1 MIAVV
6 FFTIIALSIGVAMA
20 ARRGGTARGPLATLI
35 AGRSLPGWL
44 IFFLAVG
51 EIYSVGTMLGFPG
64 GIYAKGASYGVWFI
78 GYILLGYIF
87 GYFLAPLVWRAGKA
101 YNAVTV
107 PDVMFGHYGSR
118 ALEKLAAFAF
128 VLALLP
134 WAVFQFVGLQTVL
147 SGLGLPLNR
156 FGIIVG
162 SAVIAFLYVAISG
175 MRSTA
180 FVAIVKDLFMFLGIT
195 LAGIVAV
202 IAAKGVPGVFEE
214 VVTTRPEMTT
224 VTGGALVFAMSTI
237 FVQSIQFYLTFPA
250 QFLFSAKSEGS
261 IKKSVVWMPSYMLM
275 YPLLVF
281 AAYYGITHAPNLEN
295 PDGIFLAVTRDLA
308 PEWIVGLVAAGAG
321 LSALIVLAGNSLMF
335 GGVLTRNLVP
345 AMSKSKSS
353 HGVKLVMGLFLVV
366 TATLSTF
373 TSSIMLTFLNLA
385 LALTAQLVPAWF
397 GVMFFRKFTAPAL
410 SAGLV
415 VGCAMVTF
423 FYFTKLVPGNVNTG
437 LIALAVNL
445 SVVVVLSMVFKGG
458 RSKHEPVAMR
468 AKEILG
474 SVSEGGNAGEQGA
487 DPGQG
492 AEQGPDKDAGKVK
505 VSSGGS
511 IMDGEG

>member
-6 FFTIIALSIGVAMA
+6 FFSIIALSIGVALA
-20 ARRGGTARGPLATLI
+20 ARRGSTSRGPLATLI

-78 GYILLGYIF
+78 GYILLGYVF
-87 GYFLAPLVWRAGKA
+87 GYFLAPLVWRAGKV

-107 PDVMFGHYGSR
+107 PDVMYGHYGSR
-118 ALEKLAAFAF
+118 SLEKLAAFTF
-128 VLALLP
+128 VLALIP

-147 SGLGLPLNR
+147 SGLGLPLSR
-156 FGIIVG
+156 LGVIVG
-162 SAVIAFLYVAISG
+162 SAVIAFSYVAISG

-195 LAGIVAV
+195 LVGIVAV

-214 VVTTRPEMTT
+214 VATRPDMTT
-224 VTGGALVFAMSTI
+224 VTGGALVFAMTTI

-250 QFLFSAKSEGS
+250 QFLFSAKSESS
-261 IKKSVVWMPSYMLM
+261 IKKSVIWMPSYMLM

-281 AAYYGITHAPNLEN
+281 AAYYGISHAPSLAK
-295 PDGIFLAVTRDLA
+295 PDGVFLAVTRDLA

-345 AMSKSKSS
+345 ALSNSKSS
-353 HGVKLVMGLFLVV
+353 HGVKLVMGLFLVF

-397 GVMFFRKFTAPAL
+397 GVMFFRKFKAPAL

-415 VGCAMVTF
+415 VGCALVAF
-423 FYFTKLVPGNVNTG
+423 FYFSKLVPGNINTG
-437 LIALAVNL
+437 LIALAANL
-445 SVVVVLSMVFKGG
+445 SVVIILSMIFKGG
-458 RSKHEPVAMR
+458 TSEHMPVAKR

-474 SVSEGGNAGEQGA
+474 KRAESLKVADHGTDKVTISSTGAAMNEEG
-487 DPGQG
+487 
-492 AEQGPDKDAGKVK
+492 
-505 VSSGGS
+505 
-511 IMDGEG
+511 

>member
-6 FFTIIALSIGVAMA
+6 FFSIIALSIGVALA
-20 ARRGGTARGPLATLI
+20 ARRGVTTRGPLGTLI

-78 GYILLGYIF
+78 GYILLGYVF
-87 GYFLAPLVWRAGKA
+87 GYFLAPLVWRAGKV

-107 PDVMFGHYGSR
+107 PDVMYGHYKNR
-118 ALEKLAAFAF
+118 LLEKLAAFTF
-128 VLALLP
+128 VLALIP

-147 SGLGLPLNR
+147 SGLGLPLSR
-156 FGIIVG
+156 LGIIVG

-202 IAAKGVPGVFEE
+202 IAAKGIPGIFEE
-214 VVTTRPEMTT
+214 VATRPDMTT
-224 VTGGALVFAMSTI
+224 VTGGALIFAMSTI

-250 QFLFSAKSEGS
+250 QFLFAAKSESS
-261 IKKSVVWMPSYMLM
+261 IKKSVIWMPLYMLM

-281 AAYYGITHAPNLEN
+281 AAYYGISHAPNLSN
-295 PDGIFLAVTRDLA
+295 PDDVFLAVTRDLA

-345 AMSKSKSS
+345 TLSKSKSS
-353 HGVKLVMGLFLVV
+353 HSVKLVMGLFLVF

-397 GVMFFRKFTAPAL
+397 GVMFFRKFKAPAL
-410 SAGLV
+410 SAGIV
-415 VGCAMVTF
+415 VGCTLVTF
-423 FYFTKLVPGNVNTG
+423 FYFTKLVPGNLNTG
-437 LIALAVNL
+437 LISLAANL
-445 SVVVVLSMVFKGG
+445 SVVILLSLIFKGG
-458 RSKHEPVAMR
+458 TSQHMPVAMR
-468 AKEILG
+468 AKDILG
-474 SVSEGGNAGEQGA
+474 KAAESKKPVHEGSDEVPVAPAGVTVSGAGRAINEEG
-487 DPGQG
+487 
-492 AEQGPDKDAGKVK
+492 
-505 VSSGGS
+505 
-511 IMDGEG
+511 